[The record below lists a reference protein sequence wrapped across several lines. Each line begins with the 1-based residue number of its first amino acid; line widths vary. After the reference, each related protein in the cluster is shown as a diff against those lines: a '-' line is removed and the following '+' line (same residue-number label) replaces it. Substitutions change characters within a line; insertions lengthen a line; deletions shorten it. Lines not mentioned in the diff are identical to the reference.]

1 MKVRLLALALLLIT
15 IACKSQD
22 TCPKVKI
29 TDFPKKDLPPQN
41 FNSEKLKFKASEN
54 YYYGIGVPIDYV
66 TARYLAFTEMAGSE
80 GEPALGGS
88 TVLMMLYANGYGVK
102 RDYDISIRLACANVG
117 FAPAEVTGRMQHL
130 RDMKAGKSSGVFDV
144 CDDITS
150 GYMGGYCESIISDKN
165 KYRRQAIIDSVIG
178 KLPNLDTA
186 LFNKLQATATKFF
199 EARSG
204 NEVDLSGTAR
214 AAFELAES
222 DGLEKGF
229 LDKVLKTGKCD
240 FTKYSADD
248 FKKADDE
255 LNAIYVKVMHV
266 ANMDGWG
273 TVTKAGIKSAEI
285 KWIPY
290 KEAWL
295 AFGKK
300 MCPEIPE
307 YTWETILTQERTLQL
322 KQFLP
327 Q

>member
-1 MKVRLLALALLLIT
+1 MKELLAISLLLIT
-15 IACKSQD
+15 LTCKSQD

-29 TDFPKKDLPPQN
+29 TDFPKKDLPPSS
-41 FNSEKLKFKASEN
+41 FSPEKLKFKASEN
-54 YYYGIGVPIDYV
+54 YYYGIGVHIDYV
-66 TARYLAFTEMAGSE
+66 TARYLAFTEMNSSE

-88 TVLMMLYANGYGVK
+88 TVLMMLYANGYGIK
-102 RDYDISIRLACANVG
+102 RDFDISIRLACGNVG
-117 FAPAEVTGRMQHL
+117 FAPAEVEGRMQHL

-150 GYMGGYCESIISDKN
+150 GYMGGYCESIITDKN
-165 KYRRQAIIDSVIG
+165 KYHRQAIIDSVIG
-178 KLPNLDTA
+178 SLPNLDTSI
-186 LFNKLQATATKFF
+186 FNKLQASATKFF
-199 EARSG
+199 ETRSS

-222 DGLEKGF
+222 DSLERGF
-229 LDKVLKTGKCD
+229 LDKILKANECAFK
-240 FTKYSADD
+240 KYSADD

-255 LNAIYVKVMHV
+255 LNTTYVKVMHIT
-266 ANMDGWG
+266 NTDGWG

-290 KEAWL
+290 KEAWI

-307 YTWETILTQERTLQL
+307 YTWETILTQERTSQL
-322 KQFLP
+322 EQFLP